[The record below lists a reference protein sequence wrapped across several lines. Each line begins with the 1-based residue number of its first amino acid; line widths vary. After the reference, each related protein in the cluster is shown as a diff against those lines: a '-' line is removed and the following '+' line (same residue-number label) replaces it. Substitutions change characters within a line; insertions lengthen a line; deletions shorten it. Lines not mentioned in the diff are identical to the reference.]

1 MEFAVAQAAE
11 MWYQMVCFLSERVSL
26 MLHRKFLLTGAVA
39 VVIGLGAGCEWSGTS
54 SEESWNDA
62 YSWANFSGTYHLY
75 NVIDS
80 SEIDIDDQVETTQNL
95 GLTSATDTYNGT
107 LAHRP
112 ILAGSVTIN
121 IGGTTFTDQGD
132 NTLAGGQGG
141 TINYGTGAWS
151 ARTDGD
157 PLLGSAMTATYT
169 YLLSG
174 TEVIPGSS
182 ITLFTVNQQG
192 NLLTFT
198 DNSGVAYSGRV
209 TGANVP
215 SDSRV
220 AGSVRLNFEVKSST
234 AKLVGTLSGD
244 WSGGTTGTLSN
255 RSLLGTY
262 SAQGGVDV
270 DIQGA
275 SGSISITP
283 LPVTTN

>member
-1 MEFAVAQAAE
+1 
-11 MWYQMVCFLSERVSL
+11 
-26 MLHRKFLLTGAVA
+26 MLHHKFLLTGAVA

-62 YSWANFSGTYHLY
+62 YSWANFSGTYKLY
-75 NVIDS
+75 NDLVPTDA
-80 SEIDIDDQVETTQNL
+80 TTIPVTNEGL
-95 GLTSATDTYNGT
+95 GSTAATDTYNGT
-107 LAHRP
+107 LGHHP
-112 ILAGSVTIN
+112 VIAGSLTIN
-121 IGGTTFTDQGD
+121 IGGTTFTDQGN
-132 NTLAGGQGG
+132 NTLTGGNGG

-151 ARTDGD
+151 AQTVLNPAVPGQTIT
-157 PLLGSAMTATYT
+157 GTYR
-169 YLLSG
+169 YQVSG
-174 TEVIPGSS
+174 TVTTPGSS

-198 DNSGVAYSGRV
+198 DNNGVAYSGRV

-215 SDSRV
+215 SDSRSS
-220 AGSVRLNFEVKSST
+220 GNVRLNFEVKSST
-234 AKLVGTLSGD
+234 ATIVGTLSGD

-255 RSLLGTY
+255 RSLRGTY

>member
-1 MEFAVAQAAE
+1 M
-11 MWYQMVCFLSERVSL
+11 
-26 MLHRKFLLTGAVA
+26 
-39 VVIGLGAGCEWSGTS
+39 GLGAGCEWGGTS

-62 YSWANFSGTYHLY
+62 YSWANFSGTYTLY

-80 SEIDIDDQVETTQNL
+80 TETDIEDQVATTENQ
-95 GLTSATDTYNGT
+95 GVTGATDTYNGT
-107 LAHRP
+107 LARRP
-112 ILAGSVTIN
+112 IVAGSVTIN
-121 IGGTTFTDQGD
+121 IGGTTFTDQG
-132 NTLAGGQGG
+132 NSTLTGGQGG
-141 TINYGTGAWS
+141 TINYGTGQWS
-151 ARTDGD
+151 ARTVGN
-157 PLLGSAMTATYT
+157 PPVVGVTITAAYI

-198 DNSGVAYSGRV
+198 DNNGVAYSGRV

-220 AGSVRLNFEVKSST
+220 AGNVRLNFEVKSST
-234 AKLVGTLSGD
+234 AKIVGTLSGD

-262 SAQGGVDV
+262 SAQGGIDV

>member
-1 MEFAVAQAAE
+1 
-11 MWYQMVCFLSERVSL
+11 
-26 MLHRKFLLTGAVA
+26 MLHHKFLLTGAVA

-62 YSWANFSGTYHLY
+62 YSWANFSGTYNLY
-75 NVIDS
+75 NVLDP
-80 SEIDIDDQVETTQNL
+80 
-95 GLTSATDTYNGT
+95 TDTTTEDRVTVTEGQGNIRAGARDYTLDTAHYPIVPTSVSVHVGDYTANDNGT
-107 LAHRP
+107 AVLSG
-112 ILAGSVTIN
+112 AGVS
-121 IGGTTFTDQGD
+121 
-132 NTLAGGQGG
+132 G
-141 TINYGTGAWS
+141 TITYGTGNGS
-151 ARTDGD
+151 VNLVSTPDTTDIGK
-157 PLLGSAMTATYT
+157 PITITYT
-169 YLLSG
+169 YLVSG
-174 TEVIPGSS
+174 TVTTPGSE
-182 ITLFTVNQQG
+182 ITHFTVNQQG

-198 DNSGVAYSGRV
+198 DNNGVAYGGRV

-215 SDSRV
+215 SDSKN
-220 AGSVRLNFEVKSST
+220 AGSVRLNFQVKSSKAT
-234 AKLVGTLSGD
+234 IVGTLSGD